1 MFYLVNFQYFVFFVY
16 GCDINKGGSIEKMST
31 PQLLVFTQVLI
42 KVVKTKEK
50 ESYIRIYEK
59 EKGIHI

>member
-31 PQLLVFTQVLI
+31 PQLLL
-42 KVVKTKEK
+42 K
-50 ESYIRIYEK
+50 SL
-59 EKGIHI
+59 